1 MKKGEHNK
9 RGFFEEFF
17 LPHYDE
23 LSLFSISYVCT
34 LLFLVNI
41 KSFSLE
47 NTEFTVSYDAF
58 LLAMLCLILLS
69 GYLLS
74 FYHAFTDR
82 RKTLIEKKLMLVYA
96 AIVCGFSGI
105 WSGTYM
111 LVESPNMLIVFPIWN
126 IISGWILLGAL
137 REGSLTEEN
146 VGDENVRFGQV
157 ASNTIIISCV
167 FFFCYIFLKLNWAAT
182 FSICL
187 VWVTTLNGSIN
198 QVSMKERIKNNQV

>member
-1 MKKGEHNK
+1 MKKSKHNK

-17 LPHYDE
+17 IPRYDE

-34 LLFLVNI
+34 LFFLVNK
-41 KSFSLE
+41 KSFSL
-47 NTEFTVSYDAF
+47 NFSDFSISYDAF
-58 LLAMLCLILLS
+58 LMAILCLMLLS

-74 FYHAFTDR
+74 LYHAFTDR

-111 LVESPNMLIVFPIWN
+111 LVESPNMLIIFPVWN

-137 REGSLTEEN
+137 RGGSLTEDN
-146 VGDENVRFGQV
+146 IDDENVHFGQV
-157 ASNTIIISCV
+157 VSSIIIISCV
-167 FFFCYIFLKLNWAAT
+167 FFFCYIFFKLNWAAT

-187 VWVTTLNGSIN
+187 TWVTTLNGSIN
-198 QVSMKERIKNNQV
+198 QISMKEKIKINQV